1 MKKIYI
7 ISLGC
12 HKNLVDSET
21 IAGILASKNY
31 VLTATL
37 KDSDVIIINTCA
49 FIDSAKKEAFATI
62 EDIISRKSKYQ
73 KLIVCGCL
81 PQLEKNNLLK
91 KYPNIDAV
99 LGSADFSRISEVIT
113 GLYNSR
119 PYISQVLNPKFIIS
133 NEPKIFST
141 PKSYAYIKIA
151 EGCNNRC
158 NYCIIPKLR
167 GNFRSR
173 KMEDVL
179 NDVRNAVLTGRK
191 EVILIGQDITM
202 YGIDIYKKQML
213 HILLNKI
220 SKIQDLKW
228 VRLLYTHPGH
238 FTDELISTIAENEK
252 ICKYIDLPIQHTV
265 DAVLKGMG
273 RPASNTIFNTIEKLK
288 KKLPDITLR
297 TTIMVGF
304 PGETD
309 EYFQK
314 LLKDINSLDF
324 NWLGSFMFSKER
336 GTKAYNLKDTLSF
349 KIKQERY
356 NELMKV
362 QQQITLRKNREKI
375 GKKMYVLAD
384 TSQFGHCEFQ
394 APEIDG
400 KILFSSE
407 QEIGNIKKHIIKQVK
422 DVYDLKV

>member
-324 NWLGSFMFSKER
+324 NWLGSFMFSKDQTCKNAVIPYIRNSAFKPCLEV
-336 GTKAYNLKDTLSF
+336 GSDLLLIFLTVLDDLKSLSPN
-349 KIKQERY
+349 I
-356 NELMKV
+356 L
-362 QQQITLRKNREKI
+362 
-375 GKKMYVLAD
+375 
-384 TSQFGHCEFQ
+384 S
-394 APEIDG
+394 
-400 KILFSSE
+400 LFSRRSINGE
-407 QEIGNIKKHIIKQVK
+407 
-422 DVYDLKV
+422 